1 MPYLIT
7 NYVVLVVG
15 MLLIGLFW
23 NFLTRKE
30 SEKDRK
36 AVRLYS
42 TAFLVLGVIMFTIQY
57 FASAS

>member
-1 MPYLIT
+1 MSYIVT
-7 NYVVLVVG
+7 NYAVLIVG

-23 NFLTRKE
+23 NHLTRNE

-42 TAFLVLGVIMFTIQY
+42 KGFLVLGIIMFTIQY
-57 FASAS
+57 FTSL